1 MISPNMIQIDKILNK
16 LKANYPEADIEL
28 VKAAFL
34 FADEKHNGQKRLS
47 GDKYI
52 THPVAVAEILTDL
65 YLDDVT
71 IAAALLHDTI
81 EDSDVTEIE
90 LRDRFGEKV
99 AELVK
104 GVTILGEIDF
114 SKLPDQEIQE
124 AKFQAEIE
132 NLRQF
137 FLAVAKDIR
146 VVLIKLADRLHNM
159 RTLDFLSISDR
170 KRISRET
177 LEIFAPLADRLGMGQ
192 IKAELEDL
200 AFKHSN
206 PEAYK
211 HISLIMAKGERERK
225 KYLIQ
230 IKNEILTE
238 LEKEGIKARV
248 DGRVKHLYSV
258 YKKLNKVNQDFSK
271 IYDLMAVRVVVETVE
286 NCYKTMGI
294 VHSRF
299 KPMIY
304 LIKDYIAVPKPNGY
318 QSLHTTVFGVKGK
331 ITEIQIRTE
340 LMHEEAEQGVAA
352 HWHYSESKL
361 SVYEKGSSSFAPEEK
376 LGWVNK
382 LANWQKNITSSQE
395 FTENLKIDL
404 FNDRIFVFS
413 PQGNIFDLPE
423 EATPVDF
430 AYEVHSTIGQRCR
443 GAKVNG
449 RIVPLNYQLSNRDVV
464 EILLAS
470 KNDKK
475 GPARDWLEFVKT
487 AKARQKIRSW
497 YKRFNRD
504 QSLEDGQKQLA
515 SELKIF
521 SLEEKDIN
529 SDQKDKIINN
539 LGMKHW
545 DDLVAAIGDGT
556 ITAKQ
561 AIKKIVGQKLYA
573 DLDNKK
579 ESRATSEEPKENQK
593 GSENYGSL
601 SGILVRYADCC
612 KPKKG
617 DSVRGFI
624 TQGQGITIHRTECH
638 SLLTSS
644 QEKIIEIDFAETE
657 KILTTVEIVGQTR
670 VGFARD
676 VTALIAK
683 ENIIINDLK
692 AFSIRKEVSLIKVA
706 FFVDNPAIITD
717 LLPRLGQIEGVE
729 TVRRK

>member
-1 MISPNMIQIDKILNK
+1 MISIDNILTK
-16 LKANYPEADIEL
+16 LQESYPKADVDLIKRAYIFAAD
-28 VKAAFL
+28 
-34 FADEKHNGQKRLS
+34 KHKGQKRLS

-52 THPVAVAEILTDL
+52 THPLAVATILADL
-65 YLDDVT
+65 YLDDMT

-81 EDSDVTEIE
+81 EDSDVTDSE

-99 AELVK
+99 AELVS
-104 GVTILGEIDF
+104 GVTTLGEIDF
-114 SKLPDQEIQE
+114 SKLPDQEVQE
-124 AKFQAEIE
+124 AKFRAEIE

-137 FLAVAKDIR
+137 FLAIAKDIR

-159 RTLDFLSISDR
+159 RTLESLTVSDR

-192 IKAELEDL
+192 VKAELEDL
-200 AFKHSN
+200 AFKYSN

-211 HISLIMAKGERERK
+211 QIASIMAKGERERRN
-225 KYLIQ
+225 YLIQ
-230 IKNEILTE
+230 IKSIILTE
-238 LEKEGIKARV
+238 LEREGIKAQV

-258 YKKLNKVNQDFSK
+258 YKKLNKVNQDFNK
-271 IYDLMAVRVVVETVE
+271 IYDLMAVRIVVDTVE

-294 VHSRF
+294 IHSKF

-304 LIKDYIAVPKPNGY
+304 LIKDYIAIPKPNGY

-352 HWHYSESKL
+352 HWHYNESKL
-361 SVYEKGSSSFAPEEK
+361 SVYEKGSSSFAPEER

-382 LANWQKNITSSQE
+382 LANWQKNISSKQD
-395 FTENLKIDL
+395 FTEDLKIDL

-430 AYEVHSTIGQRCR
+430 AYEVHSTVGQRCR

-449 RIVPLNYQLSNRDVV
+449 RIVPLSYQLSNRDVV
-464 EILLAS
+464 EIILAP
-470 KNDKK
+470 KNDKN
-475 GPARDWLEFVKT
+475 GPARGWLEFVKT
-487 AKARQKIRSW
+487 AKARQRIRAW
-497 YKRFNRD
+497 FKNLNRA
-504 QSLEDGQKQLA
+504 QNIEDGQKLLL

-521 SLEEKDIN
+521 GLEDKDITEE
-529 SDQKDKIINN
+529 QKKKIINN
-539 LGMKHW
+539 MGLKEW
-545 DDLVAAIGDGT
+545 NDLLAAIGDGT

-573 DLDNKK
+573 DLDSKK
-579 ESRATSEEPKENQK
+579 DKVEKNEEKTDGQEKETTY
-593 GSENYGSL
+593 SSL

-617 DSVRGFI
+617 DRVKGFI
-624 TQGQGITIHRTECH
+624 TQGQGITIHKADCH
-638 SLLTSS
+638 SLLTSP
-644 QEKIIEIDFAETE
+644 QEKIIDVDFAEAK
-657 KILTTVEIVGQTR
+657 KILTTVEITGQTR
-670 VGFARD
+670 VGLARD
-676 VTALIAK
+676 ITSLIAK
-683 ENIIINDLK
+683 ENIIIEDMQATGIK
-692 AFSIRKEVSLIKVA
+692 PEVSLIKIT
-706 FFVDNPAIITD
+706 FFVDNPSIITD
-717 LLPRLGQIEGVE
+717 LLPRFGQIEGVM